1 MTAIEKLGI
10 AAKALDEKKGRQI
23 EAVRVGDLTIIA
35 EYFLMTT
42 ATSST
47 HVRALADE
55 VEEALSKAGI
65 EPDHIEG
72 KATGWVL
79 LDYHDL
85 VIHVFDRKSRD
96 FYQLDRL
103 WNDGEAVDLT
113 SYIDTEHQGEF

>member
-55 VEEALSKAGI
+55 VEEALSKAGV

-103 WNDGEAVDLT
+103 WNDGEVVNLT